1 MIGTLLRALAQ
12 RLEGDAVASG
22 GWIADAK
29 LVHLSSKWEGRS
41 TFVLFAPAPA
51 RPRLVVK
58 VDRTRRGRRRL
69 RREHDALQ
77 SIAGIRELAGTVP
90 RSVALFEH
98 DDALALAQTALD
110 GRTLAVDL
118 RRRLRPTTR
127 RIRTDHDLVLGWLQ
141 TLQET
146 GSANGRPRR
155 PIAADHTVMLAE
167 QVLPRGEEWAQQT
180 VERLAALGA
189 DLGTVDVP
197 LARGH
202 GDLGPSNVVVAPRWA
217 GVVDWEG
224 AGTQVPVLNDVLM
237 FLHHYARATPTPRH
251 GLLSRHDVAA
261 GVFLG
266 TGILARE
273 TWVRWR
279 AAVEHASLPSAAA
292 RYVLLALLLQF
303 ATNST
308 EYAHSDRVSPMWTE
322 ITRGYARE
330 WARQGFGEGAVTG
343 G

>member
-1 MIGTLLRALAQ
+1 MIGTLLRAIAQ

-77 SIAGIRELAGTVP
+77 SIAGLRELAGTVP

-98 DDALALAQTALD
+98 GDELALVQTALD

-141 TLQET
+141 TLQEAE
-146 GSANGRPRR
+146 SANGRPRR

-180 VERLAALGA
+180 VARLAALGA
-189 DLGTVDVP
+189 DLGTVDLP

-224 AGTQVPVLNDVLM
+224 AGTQAPVLNDVLM

-251 GLLSRHDVAA
+251 GLMSRHDVAT